1 MKGVFKLLFLFILIT
16 GASLMSLNAQT
27 LAGAGGVTKYSLSN
41 GMTVLLERNDSSPV
55 VAVNVWVKTGSA
67 CEVEGEYGL
76 AHVHEHMLFKG
87 TERRQVGEIAGMVE
101 AGGGDINAFTSF
113 DETVYYI
120 VSARRF
126 LPMALDLLS
135 DVMENSA
142 FDPAELE
149 KELEVV
155 QEEIR
160 RGEDSPSRVLS
171 QKLFSTA
178 YSTHPYG
185 RPIIGTKQ
193 SVDSFTRDG
202 ILDFYRKWYSPDNMI
217 LVVVGD
223 FDPGQIKG
231 EVERTFGKIKKRK
244 TPECELPPEPEQKRT
259 RTFVVGRDINTG
271 YFGFAFHTPSASHP
285 DTPILD
291 VISGILGTGESSRL
305 YRKLK
310 EQNATVNDI
319 YAYAYSIK
327 ENGLFIVGGVL
338 DPDKVERASG
348 EIIAEIELIKNESV
362 SAEELA
368 RAKTNIER
376 DFIRA
381 KETMQGQARKLGYFE
396 LETGDYAY
404 ERFYLERVR
413 GVTPQDIMR
422 VARKY
427 LTEKNLTA
435 GVLLPKDRAAAA
447 KRELE
452 NALVSTAEAGKKAEK
467 KSSAG
472 NTDAGNS
479 EFQAHELSNGIKV
492 LLKRNPAV
500 PLFSVQAAFLGGL
513 RYEDENTNGI
523 SNFMSGMFTRGT
535 SSRSAED
542 IATQIE
548 GLGGTVDGFSGKN
561 SVGVTLSALSEN
573 FEGAMDI
580 FSDVLLNPSFS
591 DEEMERERREV
602 LAALEKQKD
611 NLTGKAVR
619 NFLSTLFLKHPYRFN
634 VLGVEEN
641 VDRFSSADVRRFYK
655 KVIRPENMVI
665 SVAGDIDAEMTLGV
679 LEKLFGGMK
688 KGGFKKTQPPRES
701 ALSAARETVEV
712 ERDKAQTH
720 IITGFHAP
728 GFKSRDRYAFEV
740 LNSVLSGQGGRLF
753 IELRDK
759 KSLAYAV
766 TSFYA
771 PGMEDGYFGV
781 YIGTAP
787 QKEKEALGAIKQQL
801 QLVLEGVGEEELE
814 RAKNYIVGSFEI
826 GLQRNSAQ
834 ASTVGFDE
842 LYGIGTYEYRK
853 FPEKILSVTA
863 DDVAR
868 VARKYINPDAAAVS
882 ILKPEENPS
891 ENGQ

>member
-1 MKGVFKLLFLFILIT
+1 MNWFFKSLFLFILIT
-16 GASLMSLNAQT
+16 GANLMSLNAKP
-27 LAGAGGVTKYSLSN
+27 LAGVGGVTKYSLEN

-87 TERRQVGEIAGMVE
+87 TEKRRVGEIAGMVE

-120 VSARRF
+120 VSAKRF

-160 RGEDSPSRVLS
+160 RGEDSPSRVLG
-171 QKLFSTA
+171 QKLFSTV
-178 YSTHPYG
+178 YSVHAYG

-193 SVDSFTRDG
+193 SVGSFTRDG
-202 ILDFYRKWYSPDNMI
+202 ILDFYKKWYSPDNMI

-223 FDPGQIKG
+223 FDPEEIKDA
-231 EVERTFGKIKKRK
+231 VAATFGKIKKRK
-244 TPECELPPEPEQKRT
+244 TPACELPPEPEQNRT
-259 RTFVVGRDINTG
+259 RTFVLGRDVSTG
-271 YFGFAFHTPSASHP
+271 YFSFAFHTPSASHA
-285 DTPILD
+285 DTPVLD
-291 VISGILGTGESSRL
+291 VISGILGTGDSSRL

-319 YAYAYSIK
+319 YAYAYSLK
-327 ENGLFIVGGVL
+327 ESGLFIVGGVL
-338 DPDKVERASG
+338 DPEKVKKAST
-348 EIIAEIELIKNESV
+348 EIIAEIELIKNEPV
-362 SAEELA
+362 GAEELA

-376 DFIRA
+376 DFIRT

-396 LETGDYAY
+396 LETGDHGY
-404 ERFYLERVR
+404 ERLYLERVR
-413 GVTPQDIMR
+413 GVTPEDIVR

-427 LTEKNLTA
+427 LAGKNLTA
-435 GVLLPKDRAAAA
+435 GVLLPKDKTKAVEQDF
-447 KRELE
+447 KK
-452 NALVSTAEAGKKAEK
+452 ALLFPDGTDKKEKKKVSTAQAEFGKY
-467 KSSAG
+467 
-472 NTDAGNS
+472 
-479 EFQAHELSNGIKV
+479 ELSNGIRV

-500 PLFSVQAAFLGGL
+500 PLFSVHAAFLGGL
-513 RYEDENTNGI
+513 RYEDTGTNGI
-523 SNFMSGMFTRGT
+523 SNFMAEMFTRGT

-542 IATQIE
+542 IAVQIE

-573 FEGAMDI
+573 FEGALDI
-580 FSDVLLNPSFS
+580 FSDVILNPSFS
-591 DEEMERERREV
+591 DEEMERGRREI
-602 LAALEKQKD
+602 LAALEKQQD
-611 NLTGKAVR
+611 NLTGKTVR
-619 NFLSTLFLKHPYRFN
+619 NFLKTLFLKHPYRFN
-634 VLGVEEN
+634 VLGTEEN
-641 VDRFSSADVRRFYK
+641 VSGFTSADILRFYER
-655 KVIRPENMVI
+655 VIRPENMVI
-665 SVAGDIDAEMTLGV
+665 SVAGDIDTEKTLGV
-679 LEKLFGGMK
+679 LEKLFGSMK
-688 KGGFKKTQPPRES
+688 KGGFEKTRPPRES
-701 ALSAARETVEV
+701 ALSAARETVEF
-712 ERDKAQTH
+712 EKEKAQTH
-720 IITGFHAP
+720 IIAGFHAP
-728 GFKSRDRYAFEV
+728 GFKSRDCYAFEV

-766 TSFYA
+766 TSFYV
-771 PGMEDGYFGV
+771 PGMEGGYFGV

-787 QKEKEALGAIKQQL
+787 QKEKEALGAIKEQL
-801 QLVLEGVGEEELE
+801 QLVLKGVGEGELE

-834 ASTVGFDE
+834 ASTVAFDE

-853 FPEKILSVTA
+853 FPEKILAVTA

-868 VARKYINPDAAAVS
+868 VARKYINPEAAAVA
-882 ILKPEENPS
+882 ILKPEESPS
-891 ENGQ
+891 GDKP

>member
-1 MKGVFKLLFLFILIT
+1 MKEAFKLLFLFILIA

-27 LAGAGGVTKYSLSN
+27 FGGVEGVTKYSLSN

-87 TERRQVGEIAGMVE
+87 TQRRQVGEIAGMVE

-126 LPMALDLLS
+126 LPMALDVLS
-135 DVMENSA
+135 DVMENST

-178 YSTHPYG
+178 YSVHPYG

-193 SVDSFTRDG
+193 SVGAFTRDG

-223 FDPGQIKG
+223 FDPEGIKDA
-231 EVERTFGKIKKRK
+231 VDRTFGKIKKRK
-244 TPECELPPEPEQKRT
+244 TPECELSPEPEQKRT
-259 RTFVVGRDINTG
+259 RTFVIGRDVNTG
-271 YFGFAFHTPSASHP
+271 YFSFAFHTPSASHA
-285 DTPILD
+285 DTPVLD

-319 YAYAYSIK
+319 YAYAYSLK
-327 ENGLFIVGGVL
+327 ESGLFIVGGVL
-338 DPDKVERASG
+338 DPGKVEKASK
-348 EIIAEIELIKNESV
+348 EIVAEVELIKNEPV
-362 SAEELA
+362 GAEELA

-396 LETGDYAY
+396 LETGDHGY
-404 ERFYLERVR
+404 ERFYLERMR
-413 GVTPQDIMR
+413 NVTPEDILR

-427 LTEKNLTA
+427 LAQRNLTA
-435 GVLLPKDRAAAA
+435 GVLLPKDKTEGIEQDFR
-447 KRELE
+447 K
-452 NALVSTAEAGKKAEK
+452 ALVFPGGVQKKEKKKASSTQAEFK
-467 KSSAG
+467 KY
-472 NTDAGNS
+472 
-479 EFQAHELSNGIKV
+479 ELSNGIRV

-500 PLFSVQAAFLGGL
+500 PLFSVHAAFLGGL

-561 SVGVTLSALSEN
+561 SVGVTLSALSED

-580 FSDVLLNPSFS
+580 FSDVILNPFFS
-591 DEEMERERREV
+591 DEEMERERREI

-611 NLTGKAVR
+611 NLTGKTVK
-619 NFLSTLFLKHPYRFN
+619 NFLKTLFRKHPYRFN
-634 VLGVEEN
+634 VLGTEEN
-641 VDRFSSADVRRFYK
+641 VDRFTSTDVRRFYR

-665 SVAGDIDAEMTLGV
+665 SVAGDIDTEKTLGV

-688 KGGFKKTQPPRES
+688 RGGFEKTRPPRES
-701 ALSAARETVEV
+701 VLSAARENVEF

-720 IITGFHAP
+720 IIAGFHAP
-728 GFKSRDRYAFEV
+728 SFKSRDRYAFEV

-766 TSFYA
+766 TSFYV
-771 PGMEDGYFGV
+771 PGMEGGYFGV

-787 QKEKEALGAIKQQL
+787 QKEKEALGAIKEQL
-801 QLVLEGVGEEELE
+801 QLVLEGVGEQELE

-834 ASTVGFDE
+834 ASMVGFDE

-868 VARKYINPDAAAVS
+868 VARKYINPHAAAVS
-882 ILKPEENPS
+882 ILKPGENS
-891 ENGQ
+891 AENGQ

>member
-1 MKGVFKLLFLFILIT
+1 MNWFFKSLFLFILIT
-16 GASLMSLNAQT
+16 GANLMSLNAQT
-27 LAGAGGVTKYSLSN
+27 LEGVGGVTKYSLEN

-87 TERRQVGEIAGMVE
+87 TEKRRVGEIAGMVE

-120 VSARRF
+120 VSAKRF

-171 QKLFSTA
+171 QELLSTA
-178 YSTHPYG
+178 YSVHAYG

-193 SVDSFTRDG
+193 SVGSFTRDG
-202 ILDFYRKWYSPDNMI
+202 ILDFYKKWYSPDNMI

-223 FDPGQIKG
+223 FDPEKIKDA
-231 EVERTFGKIKKRK
+231 VAATFGKRKKRK
-244 TPECELPPEPEQKRT
+244 TPACELPSEPEQNRT
-259 RTFVVGRDINTG
+259 RTFVLGRDVSTG
-271 YFGFAFHTPSASHP
+271 YFSFAFHTPSAGHA
-285 DTPILD
+285 DTPVLD
-291 VISGILGTGESSRL
+291 VISGILGTGDSSRL

-319 YAYAYSIK
+319 YAYAYSLK
-327 ENGLFIVGGVL
+327 ENGLFIVGGVF
-338 DPDKVERASG
+338 DPEKVKKAST
-348 EIIAEIELIKNESV
+348 EIIAEIELIKNEPV
-362 SAEELA
+362 GAEELA

-376 DFIRA
+376 DFIRT

-396 LETGDYAY
+396 LETGDHGY
-404 ERFYLERVR
+404 ERLYLERVR
-413 GVTPQDIMR
+413 GVTPEDIVR

-427 LTEKNLTA
+427 LAGENLTA
-435 GVLLPKDRAAAA
+435 GVLLPKDKTKAVEQDF
-447 KRELE
+447 KK
-452 NALVSTAEAGKKAEK
+452 ALLFPDGTDKKEKKKVSTAQAEFGKY
-467 KSSAG
+467 
-472 NTDAGNS
+472 
-479 EFQAHELSNGIKV
+479 ELSNGIRV

-500 PLFSVQAAFLGGL
+500 PLFSIHAAFLGGL
-513 RYEDENTNGI
+513 RYEDTGTNGT
-523 SNFMSGMFTRGT
+523 SNFMAEMFTRGT
-535 SSRSAED
+535 SNRSAED
-542 IATQIE
+542 IAVQIE

-561 SVGVTLSALSEN
+561 SVGVTLSSLSEN
-573 FEGAMDI
+573 FEGALDI
-580 FSDVLLNPSFS
+580 FSDVILNPSFS
-591 DEEMERERREV
+591 DEEMERGRREI
-602 LAALEKQKD
+602 LAALEKQQD
-611 NLTGKAVR
+611 NLTGKTVR
-619 NFLSTLFLKHPYRFN
+619 NFLKTLFLKHPYRFN
-634 VLGVEEN
+634 VLGTEEN
-641 VDRFSSADVRRFYK
+641 VSGFNSADILGFYER
-655 KVIRPENMVI
+655 VIRPENMVI
-665 SVAGDIDAEMTLGV
+665 SVAGDIDMEKTLGV
-679 LEKLFGGMK
+679 LEKLFGSMK
-688 KGGFKKTQPPRES
+688 KGGFEKTRPPRES
-701 ALSAARETVEV
+701 ALLAARETVEF
-712 ERDKAQTH
+712 EKDKAQTH
-720 IITGFHAP
+720 IIAGFHAP

-766 TSFYA
+766 TSFYV
-771 PGMEDGYFGV
+771 PGMDGGYFGV

-787 QKEKEALGAIKQQL
+787 QKEKEALGAIKEQL
-801 QLVLEGVGEEELE
+801 QLVLKGVGEQELE

-834 ASTVGFDE
+834 ASTVAFDE

-853 FPEKILSVTA
+853 FPEKILAVTA

-868 VARKYINPDAAAVS
+868 VARKYINPEAAAVA
-882 ILKPEENPS
+882 IVKPEESPS
-891 ENGQ
+891 GDKP

>member
-27 LAGAGGVTKYSLSN
+27 LAGVGGVTKYSLSN

-135 DVMENSA
+135 DVMENST

-149 KELEVV
+149 RELEVV

-178 YSTHPYG
+178 YSVHPYG

-193 SVDSFTRDG
+193 SVESFTRDG

-223 FDPGQIKG
+223 FDPEGIKDA
-231 EVERTFGKIKKRK
+231 VARTFGKIKKRK
-244 TPECELPPEPEQKRT
+244 TPECELPPEPEQKHT
-259 RTFVVGRDINTG
+259 RTFVVGRDVNTG
-271 YFGFAFHTPSASHP
+271 YFSFAFHTPSASHA
-285 DTPILD
+285 DTPVLD
-291 VISGILGTGESSRL
+291 VVSGILGSGESSRF

-310 EQNATVNDI
+310 ERNATVNDI
-319 YAYAYSIK
+319 YSYAYSLK
-327 ENGLFIVGGVL
+327 ESGLFLVGGVL
-338 DPDKVERASG
+338 DPGKVQKASK
-348 EIIAEIELIKNESV
+348 EIVAEIELIKNELV
-362 SAEELA
+362 GVEELA

-376 DFIRA
+376 DFIRT

-396 LETGDYAY
+396 LETGDYGY

-413 GVTPQDIMR
+413 NVTPEDISR

-427 LTEKNLTA
+427 LTDKNLTA
-435 GVLLPKDRAAAA
+435 GVLLPKDRIGE
-447 KRELE
+447 KVERGFEK
-452 NALVSTAEAGKKAEK
+452 ALVFPGETQKKERKKASPTQAEFK
-467 KSSAG
+467 KY
-472 NTDAGNS
+472 
-479 EFQAHELSNGIKV
+479 ELSNGIRV

-500 PLFSVQAAFLGGL
+500 PLFSVHAAFLGGL
-513 RYEDENTNGI
+513 RYEDENTNGV

-535 SSRSAED
+535 SSRSSED

-591 DEEMERERREV
+591 DEEMERERREI

-611 NLTGKAVR
+611 NLTGKTVR
-619 NFLSTLFLKHPYRFN
+619 NFLSTLFLKHPYRFD
-634 VLGVEEN
+634 VLGTEEN
-641 VDRFSSADVRRFYK
+641 VRRFTPADVRGFYE

-665 SVAGDIDAEMTLGV
+665 SAAGDIDTEKALGV
-679 LEKLFGGMK
+679 FEELFGGIK
-688 KGGFKKTQPPRES
+688 KGGFEKITPPRES
-701 ALSAARETVEV
+701 AFSAARETVES
-712 ERDKAQTH
+712 EKDKAQTH
-720 IITGFHAP
+720 IIAGFHAP
-728 GFKSRDRYAFEV
+728 DFKSRDRYAFEV
-740 LNSVLSGQGGRLF
+740 LNTVLSGQGGRLF

-766 TSFYA
+766 TSFYV
-771 PGMEDGYFGV
+771 PGMEGGYFGV

-787 QKEKEALGAIKQQL
+787 QKEKEALSAIRQQL
-801 QLVLEGVGEEELE
+801 ALALGGVSEEELE

-834 ASTVGFDE
+834 ASMVGFDE
-842 LYGIGTYEYRK
+842 LYGIGADEYRK

-863 DDVAR
+863 DDVVR

-882 ILKPEENPS
+882 IVRPEEDLPD
-891 ENGQ
+891 GM

>member
-1 MKGVFKLLFLFILIT
+1 MNGVFKLLFLFILIT
-16 GASLMSLNAQT
+16 GASLMNLNAQT
-27 LAGAGGVTKYSLSN
+27 LPGVGGATKYSLDN

-67 CEVEGEYGL
+67 CEEEGEYGL

-87 TERRQVGEIAGMVE
+87 TGKRRVGEIAGMVE

-126 LPMALDLLS
+126 LPLALDVLS
-135 DVMENSA
+135 DVMENST
-142 FDPAELE
+142 FDPNELE

-160 RGEDSPSRVLS
+160 RGEDSPSRVIS

-178 YSTHPYG
+178 YSVHPYG

-193 SVDSFTRDG
+193 SVGSFTRDG

-223 FDPGQIKG
+223 FDPGGIKDA
-231 EVERTFGKIKKRK
+231 VAKTFGKIKKRK
-244 TPECELPPEPEQKRT
+244 TPACELPPEPEQKRT
-259 RTFVVGRDINTG
+259 RTFAIGRDVSTG
-271 YFGFAFHTPSASHP
+271 YFSFAFHTPPASHA

-310 EQNATVNDI
+310 EQNGTVNDI
-319 YAYAYSIK
+319 YAYAYSLK
-327 ENGLFIVGGVL
+327 ESGLFIVGGVF
-338 DPDKVERASG
+338 DPGKVKKASK
-348 EIIAEIELIKNESV
+348 EIIAEIELIKNEPAG
-362 SAEELA
+362 AEELA

-396 LETGDYAY
+396 IETGDYSY
-404 ERFYLERVR
+404 ERLYLERVSSATSED
-413 GVTPQDIMR
+413 VMR

-427 LTEKNLTA
+427 LMGKNLTA
-435 GVLLPKDRAAAA
+435 GVLLPKDRT
-447 KRELE
+447 KGVERDLKK
-452 NALVSTAEAGKKAEK
+452 ALVFPGTISKKEK
-467 KSSAG
+467 KKGPAPQAEFKKYKLSSG
-472 NTDAGNS
+472 VR
-479 EFQAHELSNGIKV
+479 V

-500 PLFSVQAAFLGGL
+500 PLFSVHAAFLGGL
-513 RYEDENTNGI
+513 RYEDESTNGI
-523 SNFMSGMFTRGT
+523 SNFMAEMFTRGT

-580 FSDVLLNPSFS
+580 FSDVILNPSFS
-591 DEEMERERREV
+591 DEEMERGRREI
-602 LAALEKQKD
+602 LAALERQKD
-611 NLTGKAVR
+611 NLTGKTVR

-634 VLGVEEN
+634 VLGTEEN
-641 VDRFSSADVRRFYK
+641 VSGFISADVSRFYE

-665 SVAGDIDAEMTLGV
+665 SVAGDIDTEKTLGV

-688 KGGFKKTQPPRES
+688 KGGFKKIRPPRES
-701 ALSAARETVEV
+701 AFSSARENIEL
-712 ERDKAQTH
+712 EREKAQTH
-720 IITGFHAP
+720 IIAGFHAP
-728 GFKSRDRYAFEV
+728 GFRSRDRYAFEV
-740 LNSVLSGQGGRLF
+740 LNTVLSGQGGRLF

-766 TSFYA
+766 TSFYV
-771 PGMEDGYFGV
+771 PGMEGGYFGV

-787 QKEKEALGAIKQQL
+787 QKEKEALGAIKEQL
-801 QLVLEGVGEEELE
+801 QLVLNGVGEQELE

-853 FPEKILSVTA
+853 FPEKILAVTV
-863 DDVAR
+863 DDVVR
-868 VARKYINPDAAAVS
+868 VARKYINPEAVAVA
-882 ILKPEENPS
+882 ILKPE
-891 ENGQ
+891 

>member
-1 MKGVFKLLFLFILIT
+1 MNRVFKLLFLFILIT
-16 GASLMSLNAQT
+16 GADLMSLNAQT
-27 LAGAGGVTKYSLSN
+27 FAGVEGATKYSLDN

-113 DETVYYI
+113 DQTVYYI

-126 LPMALDLLS
+126 LPMALDVLS
-135 DVMENSA
+135 DVMENST

-160 RGEDSPSRVLS
+160 RGEDSPSRVIS

-178 YSTHPYG
+178 YSVHPYG

-193 SVDSFTRDG
+193 SVGSFTRDG

-223 FDPGQIKG
+223 FDPEGIKDA
-231 EVERTFGKIKKRK
+231 VARTFGKIKKRE

-259 RTFVVGRDINTG
+259 RTFVIGRDVNTG
-271 YFGFAFHTPSASHP
+271 YFSFAFHTPSASHA
-285 DTPILD
+285 DTPVLD
-291 VISGILGTGESSRL
+291 VISGVLGTGESSRL

-319 YAYAYSIK
+319 YAYAYSLK
-327 ENGLFIVGGVL
+327 ENGLFFVGGVL
-338 DPDKVERASG
+338 DPGKVQKASR
-348 EIIAEIELIKNESV
+348 EIVAEIDLIKNEPV
-362 SAEELA
+362 GAEELA

-396 LETGDYAY
+396 LETGDYGY
-404 ERFYLERVR
+404 ERLYLERVR
-413 GVTPQDIMR
+413 NVTPEDILR

-427 LTEKNLTA
+427 LVQKNLTA
-435 GVLLPKDRAAAA
+435 GALLPKDKTKGVEQGFR
-447 KRELE
+447 K
-452 NALVSTAEAGKKAEK
+452 ALVFPGGVQKKGRKKVSSTQAEFKK
-467 KSSAG
+467 
-472 NTDAGNS
+472 
-479 EFQAHELSNGIKV
+479 HELSNGIRV

-500 PLFSVQAAFLGGL
+500 PLFSVHAAFLGGL

-535 SSRSAED
+535 SSRSTED

-580 FSDVLLNPSFS
+580 LSDVILNPSFS
-591 DEEMERERREV
+591 DEEMDRERREI
-602 LAALEKQKD
+602 LAALERQED
-611 NLTGKAVR
+611 NLTGKTVR
-619 NFLSTLFLKHPYRFN
+619 NFLKTLFLKHPYRFN
-634 VLGVEEN
+634 VLGTEEN
-641 VDRFSSADVRRFYK
+641 VDRFVSSDVRKFYK
-655 KVIRPENMVI
+655 K
-665 SVAGDIDAEMTLGV
+665 S
-679 LEKLFGGMK
+679 
-688 KGGFKKTQPPRES
+688 
-701 ALSAARETVEV
+701 
-712 ERDKAQTH
+712 
-720 IITGFHAP
+720 
-728 GFKSRDRYAFEV
+728 
-740 LNSVLSGQGGRLF
+740 
-753 IELRDK
+753 
-759 KSLAYAV
+759 
-766 TSFYA
+766 
-771 PGMEDGYFGV
+771 
-781 YIGTAP
+781 
-787 QKEKEALGAIKQQL
+787 
-801 QLVLEGVGEEELE
+801 
-814 RAKNYIVGSFEI
+814 
-826 GLQRNSAQ
+826 
-834 ASTVGFDE
+834 
-842 LYGIGTYEYRK
+842 
-853 FPEKILSVTA
+853 
-863 DDVAR
+863 
-868 VARKYINPDAAAVS
+868 
-882 ILKPEENPS
+882 
-891 ENGQ
+891 

>member
-1 MKGVFKLLFLFILIT
+1 MNGVSKLLFLFILIT
-16 GASLMSLNAQT
+16 GANLMSSNAQT
-27 LAGAGGVTKYSLSN
+27 LASVGGVMKYSLEN

-87 TERRQVGEIAGMVE
+87 TEKRRVGEIAGMVE

-126 LPMALDLLS
+126 LPMALDVLS
-135 DVMENSA
+135 DVMENSI

-178 YSTHPYG
+178 YRVHPYG
-185 RPIIGTKQ
+185 RPIIGTKK
-193 SVDSFTRDG
+193 SVASFNRSG

-223 FDPGQIKG
+223 FDPDSIKDA
-231 EVERTFGKIKKRK
+231 VASTFGKIKRRK
-244 TPECELPPEPEQKRT
+244 TPACELSPEPEQKRA
-259 RTFVVGRDINTG
+259 RTFVLGRDVSTG
-271 YFGFAFHTPSASHP
+271 YFSFAFHAPSASHA
-285 DTPILD
+285 DTPVLD
-291 VISGILGTGESSRL
+291 VISGILGTGDSSRL

-310 EQNATVNDI
+310 ERNATVNDI
-319 YAYAYSIK
+319 YAYAYSLK
-327 ENGLFIVGGVL
+327 ESGLFIVGGVL
-338 DPDKVERASG
+338 DPGKVEKASG
-348 EIIAEIELIKNESV
+348 EIIAEIELIKSEPV
-362 SAEELA
+362 GAEELA

-376 DFIRA
+376 DFIRSE
-381 KETMQGQARKLGYFE
+381 ETMQGQARKLGYFE
-396 LETGDYAY
+396 IETGDYGY
-404 ERFYLERVR
+404 ERLYLERVR
-413 GVTPQDIMR
+413 GITPEDILR

-427 LTEKNLTA
+427 LVEKNLTA
-435 GVLLPKDRAAAA
+435 GVLLPRDK
-447 KRELE
+447 
-452 NALVSTAEAGKKAEK
+452 TEAVERDFKKALAFPGGTEK
-467 KSSAG
+467 KEKKKGSSAQ
-472 NTDAGNS
+472 A
-479 EFQAHELSNGIKV
+479 EFKKYELSNGIRV

-500 PLFSVQAAFLGGL
+500 SLFSAQAAFLGGL
-513 RYEDENTNGI
+513 RYEDAGTNGI
-523 SNFMSGMFTRGT
+523 SNFMAEMFTRGT

-542 IATQIE
+542 IAVQIE
-548 GLGGTVDGFSGKN
+548 GLGGVVDGFSGKN
-561 SVGVTLSALSEN
+561 SVGVTLSALSGN

-580 FSDVLLNPSFS
+580 FSDVILAPSFS
-591 DEEMERERREV
+591 DEEMERGRREI
-602 LAALEKQKD
+602 LADLKRQKD
-611 NLTGKAVR
+611 SLTGKTVR
-619 NFLSTLFLKHPYRFN
+619 NFLGTLFLRHPYRFD
-634 VLGVEEN
+634 VLGTEEN
-641 VDRFSSADVRRFYK
+641 VSGFTSAGVRKFYE

-665 SVAGDIDAEMTLGV
+665 SVAGDIDTEKTLDV

-688 KGGFKKTQPPRES
+688 KGGFRKIRLPRES
-701 ALSAARETVEV
+701 ALSV
-712 ERDKAQTH
+712 ERESVEFEKEKAQTH
-720 IITGFHAP
+720 IVAGFHAP

-740 LNSVLSGQGGRLF
+740 LNTVLSGQGGRLF

-759 KSLAYAV
+759 KSLAYAI
-766 TSFYA
+766 TSFYV
-771 PGMEDGYFGV
+771 PGMESGYFGI

-787 QKEKEALGAIKQQL
+787 QKEKEALEAIKEQL
-801 QLVLEGVGEEELE
+801 QLVLKGVGERELE

-853 FPEKILSVTA
+853 FPEKILAVTA

-868 VARKYINPDAAAVS
+868 VARKYINPDAAAVA
-882 ILKPEENPS
+882 ILKPEESPS
-891 ENGQ
+891 GDKPR

>member
-1 MKGVFKLLFLFILIT
+1 MKGAFKLLFLFILIA

-27 LAGAGGVTKYSLSN
+27 FGGVEGVTKYSLSN

-87 TERRQVGEIAGMVE
+87 TQRRQVGEIAGMVE

-126 LPMALDLLS
+126 LPMALDVLS
-135 DVMENSA
+135 DVMENST

-178 YSTHPYG
+178 YSVHPYG

-193 SVDSFTRDG
+193 SVGSFTRDG

-223 FDPGQIKG
+223 FDPEGIKDA
-231 EVERTFGKIKKRK
+231 VARTFGKIKKRK
-244 TPECELPPEPEQKRT
+244 TPECELSPEPEQKRT
-259 RTFVVGRDINTG
+259 RSFVIGRDVNTS
-271 YFGFAFHTPSASHP
+271 YFSFAFHTPSASHA
-285 DTPILD
+285 DTPVLD

-319 YAYAYSIK
+319 YAYAYSLK
-327 ENGLFIVGGVL
+327 ESGLFLVGGVL
-338 DPDKVERASG
+338 DPGKVRKASK
-348 EIIAEIELIKNESV
+348 EIVAEIELIKNEPV
-362 SAEELA
+362 GAEELA

-396 LETGDYAY
+396 IETGDHGY
-404 ERFYLERVR
+404 ERLYLERMR
-413 GVTPQDIMR
+413 NVTPEDILR

-427 LTEKNLTA
+427 LTQRNLTA
-435 GVLLPKDRAAAA
+435 GVLLPKDETDGVEQGFR
-447 KRELE
+447 K
-452 NALVSTAEAGKKAEK
+452 ALVFPGGTQKKEKKKASPTQAEFK
-467 KSSAG
+467 KY
-472 NTDAGNS
+472 
-479 EFQAHELSNGIKV
+479 ELSNGIRV

-500 PLFSVQAAFLGGL
+500 PLFSVHAAFLGGL
-513 RYEDENTNGI
+513 RHEDETTNGI

-580 FSDVLLNPSFS
+580 FSDVILNPSFS
-591 DEEMERERREV
+591 DEEMERERREI

-611 NLTGKAVR
+611 NLTGETVR
-619 NFLSTLFLKHPYRFN
+619 NFLETLFLKHPYRFN
-634 VLGVEEN
+634 VLGTEETVN
-641 VDRFSSADVRRFYK
+641 GFASADVRKFYK

-665 SVAGDIDAEMTLGV
+665 SVAGDIDAEKTLGV

-688 KGGFKKTQPPRES
+688 KSGFENVRLPRES
-701 ALSAARETVEV
+701 VLSAARENIEF
-712 ERDKAQTH
+712 EKEKAQTH
-720 IITGFHAP
+720 IIAGYHAP

-740 LNSVLSGQGGRLF
+740 LNTVLSGQGGRLF

-766 TSFYA
+766 TSFYI
-771 PGMEDGYFGV
+771 PGMEGGYFGV

-787 QKEKEALGAIKQQL
+787 QKEKEALEAIREQL
-801 QLVLEGVGEEELE
+801 RLVLKGVEEQELE

-834 ASTVGFDE
+834 AATVGFDE
-842 LYGIGTYEYRK
+842 LYGIGAYEYRK
-853 FPEKILSVTA
+853 FPEKILAVTA

-868 VARKYINPDAAAVS
+868 VAGKYINPEAAAVA
-882 ILKPEENPS
+882 ILKPEESFSADKVP
-891 ENGQ
+891 

>member
-1 MKGVFKLLFLFILIT
+1 MNGVFKLLFLFILIT
-16 GASLMSLNAQT
+16 GVNFMSLNAKP
-27 LAGAGGVTKYSLSN
+27 LSGVDGVTKYSLEN

-87 TERRQVGEIAGMVE
+87 TGKRQVGEIARMVE

-120 VSARRF
+120 VSAKRF

-135 DVMENSA
+135 DVMENST

-178 YSTHPYG
+178 YSVHPYG

-193 SVDSFTRDG
+193 SVGSFTRDG

-223 FDPGQIKG
+223 FDPEGIKDAVAG
-231 EVERTFGKIKKRK
+231 TFGKIKKRK
-244 TPECELPPEPEQKRT
+244 TPTCEFLPEPEQKSA
-259 RTFVVGRDINTG
+259 RTFVLGRDVSTG
-271 YFGFAFHTPSASHP
+271 YFSFAFHTPSASHA
-285 DTPILD
+285 DTPVLD
-291 VISGILGTGESSRL
+291 VISGILGTGDSSRL

-310 EQNATVNDI
+310 ERNATVNDI
-319 YAYAYSIK
+319 YAYAYSLK
-327 ENGLFIVGGVL
+327 ESGLFIVGGVL
-338 DPDKVERASG
+338 DPGKVEKASG
-348 EIIAEIELIKNESV
+348 EIIAEIELIKTEPIE
-362 SAEELA
+362 AEELA

-396 LETGDYAY
+396 IETGDHGY
-404 ERFYLERVR
+404 ERLYLERVR
-413 GVTPQDIMR
+413 GVTPEDVLR

-427 LTEKNLTA
+427 LVEKNLTA
-435 GVLLPKDRAAAA
+435 GALLPKDKTSGVERDL
-447 KRELE
+447 KK
-452 NALVSTAEAGKKAEK
+452 ALVFPKVTSKKEK
-467 KSSAG
+467 KKVSQAQ
-472 NTDAGNS
+472 A
-479 EFQAHELSNGIKV
+479 EFKKYELSNGIRV
-492 LLKRNPAV
+492 LLKHNPAV
-500 PLFSVQAAFLGGL
+500 PLFSIHAVFLGGL
-513 RYEDENTNGI
+513 RYEDEGTNGI
-523 SNFMSGMFTRGT
+523 SNFTAEMFTRGT
-535 SSRSAED
+535 LSRSAED
-542 IATQIE
+542 IAVQIE

-561 SVGVTLSALSEN
+561 SIGVTLSALSEN

-580 FSDVLLNPSFS
+580 FSDVILNPSFS
-591 DEEMERERREV
+591 NEEMERGRREI

-611 NLTGKAVR
+611 SLTGKTVR
-619 NFLSTLFLKHPYRFN
+619 NFLGTLFLKHPYRFN
-634 VLGVEEN
+634 VLGTEEN
-641 VDRFSSADVRRFYK
+641 VNGFTSADVRKFYR

-665 SVAGDIDAEMTLGV
+665 SVAGDVDAERTLGT

-688 KGGFKKTQPPRES
+688 KDGFKKIRPPRES
-701 ALSAARETVEV
+701 ALSAARENVEF
-712 ERDKAQTH
+712 EKEKAQTH
-720 IITGFHAP
+720 IIVGYHAP

-740 LNSVLSGQGGRLF
+740 LNTVLSGQGGRLF

-766 TSFYA
+766 TSFYI
-771 PGMEDGYFGV
+771 PGMEGGYFGV

-787 QKEKEALGAIKQQL
+787 QKEKEALGAIKEQL
-801 QLVLEGVGEEELE
+801 QLVLNGVGEQELE

-853 FPEKILSVTA
+853 FPEKILAVTA
-863 DDVAR
+863 DDVVR
-868 VARKYINPDAAAVS
+868 VARKYINPEAAAVAV
-882 ILKPEENPS
+882 LKPEES
-891 ENGQ
+891 SSGDKQ

>member
-1 MKGVFKLLFLFILIT
+1 MRGVFKLFFLFILIT
-16 GASLMSLNAQT
+16 GASLMSLNAQ
-27 LAGAGGVTKYSLSN
+27 APAVAGGVTKYSLSN
-41 GMTVLLERNDSSPV
+41 GMTVILERNDSSPV

-67 CEVEGEYGL
+67 CEVEGEFGL

-126 LPMALDLLS
+126 LPMALDVLS

-171 QKLFSTA
+171 QNLFSAA
-178 YSTHPYG
+178 YSVHPYG

-193 SVDSFTRDG
+193 SVGSFTRDG
-202 ILDFYRKWYSPDNMI
+202 ILEFYRKWYSPDNMI

-223 FDPGQIKG
+223 FDPEGIKDA
-231 EVERTFGKIKKRK
+231 VARTFGKIKKRK
-244 TPECELPPEPEQKRT
+244 TPECELPAEPEQKRT
-259 RTFVVGRDINTG
+259 RTFVIGRDVNTG
-271 YFGFAFHTPSASHP
+271 YFSFAFHTPSASHA
-285 DTPILD
+285 DTPVLD
-291 VISGILGTGESSRL
+291 VISGILGTGDSSRL

-310 EQNATVNDI
+310 ERNATVNDI
-319 YAYAYSIK
+319 YAYAYSLK
-327 ENGLFIVGGVL
+327 ESGLFFVGGVL
-338 DPDKVERASG
+338 DPGKVEKASK
-348 EIIAEIELIKNESV
+348 EIMAEIELVRNEPV
-362 SAEELA
+362 GAEELA

-396 LETGDYAY
+396 IETGDYAY
-404 ERFYLERVR
+404 ERLYLERVR
-413 GVTPQDIMR
+413 NVTPEDILR
-422 VARKY
+422 VAGKY
-427 LTEKNLTA
+427 LVRRNLTA
-435 GVLLPKDRAAAA
+435 GVLLPEDETEGVEQGFRK
-447 KRELE
+447 
-452 NALVSTAEAGKKAEK
+452 ALASPAGTRKKEK
-467 KSSAG
+467 KEAPP
-472 NTDAGNS
+472 AQA
-479 EFQAHELSNGIKV
+479 EFRKYELSNGIRV
-492 LLKRNPAV
+492 LMKRNPAV
-500 PLFSVQAAFLGGL
+500 PLFSVHAAFLGGL
-513 RYEDENTNGI
+513 RYEDESTNGI
-523 SNFMSGMFTRGT
+523 SNFMSGMFIRGT

-542 IATQIE
+542 IAAQIE
-548 GLGGTVDGFSGKN
+548 GLGGAVDGFSGKN

-591 DEEMERERREV
+591 DEEMERERREI
-602 LAALEKQKD
+602 LAALERQED
-611 NLTGKAVR
+611 NLTGKTVR
-619 NFLSTLFLKHPYRFN
+619 NFLKTLFLKHPYRFN
-634 VLGVEEN
+634 VLGTEEN
-641 VDRFSSADVRRFYK
+641 IDGFTSADIRRFYG

-665 SVAGDIDAEMTLGV
+665 SVAGDIDAEKTLGV

-688 KGGFKKTQPPRES
+688 KGGFEKIRPPSES
-701 ALSAARETVEV
+701 ALSGARETVEL

-720 IITGFHAP
+720 IIAGFHAP
-728 GFKSRDRYAFEV
+728 GFKSGDRYAFEV

-766 TSFYA
+766 TSFYV
-771 PGMEDGYFGV
+771 PGMEGGYFGV

-787 QKEKEALGAIKQQL
+787 QKEKEALGAIRQQL
-801 QLVLEGVGEEELE
+801 ELVLEGVEEQELE

-834 ASTVGFDE
+834 ATTVGFDE
-842 LYGIGTYEYRK
+842 LYGIGAYEYRK
-853 FPEKILSVTA
+853 YPEKILAVTA
-863 DDVAR
+863 ADVAR
-868 VARKYINPDAAAVS
+868 VARKYINPEAAAVA
-882 ILKPEENPS
+882 ILKPQQTSP
-891 ENGQ
+891 GDKP

>member
-1 MKGVFKLLFLFILIT
+1 MNGVFKLLSLFVLIT
-16 GASLMSLNAQT
+16 GVNLMSVNAQT
-27 LAGAGGVTKYSLSN
+27 LAGVDGVTKYTLEN

-67 CEVEGEYGL
+67 CEEEGEYGL

-87 TERRQVGEIAGMVE
+87 TEKRRVGEIAGMVE

-120 VSARRF
+120 VSAKRF

-178 YSTHPYG
+178 YRVHSYG

-193 SVDSFTRDG
+193 SVGSFTRDG

-223 FDPGQIKG
+223 FDPEGIKDS
-231 EVERTFGKIKKRK
+231 VAATFGEIKKRK
-244 TPECELPPEPEQKRT
+244 TPACELPREPQQKRT
-259 RTFVVGRDINTG
+259 RTFVLGRDVNTS
-271 YFGFAFHTPSASHP
+271 YFSFAFHTPSASHE
-285 DTPILD
+285 DTPVLD
-291 VISGILGTGESSRL
+291 VISGILGAGDSSRL

-319 YAYAYSIK
+319 YAYAYSLK
-327 ENGLFIVGGVL
+327 ENGLFLVGGVF
-338 DPDKVERASG
+338 DPSKVEKASR
-348 EIIAEIELIKNESV
+348 EIIAEVELIKNEPV
-362 SAEELA
+362 GTEELA
-368 RAKTNIER
+368 RAITNIER
-376 DFIRA
+376 DFIHA

-396 LETGDYAY
+396 LETGDYGY
-404 ERFYLERVR
+404 ERLYLERVR
-413 GVTPQDIMR
+413 DVTPEDIVR

-427 LTEKNLTA
+427 LTGKNLTA
-435 GVLLPKDRAAAA
+435 GVLLPKD
-447 KRELE
+447 KTKGVEQDFKK
-452 NALVSTAEAGKKAEK
+452 ALVFPGKADKKEK
-467 KSSAG
+467 KKVSLPQA
-472 NTDAGNS
+472 
-479 EFQAHELSNGIKV
+479 EFKKYKLSNGIRV

-500 PLFSVQAAFLGGL
+500 PLFSVHAAFLGGL
-513 RYEDENTNGI
+513 RYEDESTNGI
-523 SNFMSGMFTRGT
+523 SNFMAEMFTRGT

-542 IATQIE
+542 IAMQIE
-548 GLGGTVDGFSGKN
+548 GLGGSVDGFSGKN

-573 FEGAMDI
+573 FEGAMNI
-580 FSDVLLNPSFS
+580 FSDVILNPSFS
-591 DEEMERERREV
+591 DEEMERGRRDI
-602 LAALEKQKD
+602 LAALEKQQD

-619 NFLSTLFLKHPYRFN
+619 NFLKTLFLKHPYRFN
-634 VLGVEEN
+634 VLGIEEN
-641 VDRFSSADVRRFYK
+641 VSGFTSVDVSRFYG

-665 SVAGDIDAEMTLGV
+665 SAAGDVSTEKTLEV

-688 KGGFKKTQPPRES
+688 KGGFKKTRPPRES
-701 ALSAARETVEV
+701 ALSAARETVES
-712 ERDKAQTH
+712 EKEKAQTH
-720 IITGFHAP
+720 IIAGFHAP
-728 GFKSRDRYAFEV
+728 GFKSKDRYAFEV

-766 TSFYA
+766 TSFYV

-787 QKEKEALGAIKQQL
+787 QKEKEALEAIKDQL
-801 QLVLEGVGEEELE
+801 QLVLKGVGKQELE

-834 ASTVGFDE
+834 ASTVAFDE

-853 FPEKILSVTA
+853 FPGKILAVTA
-863 DDVAR
+863 DDVAK
-868 VARKYINPDAAAVS
+868 VARKYINPEAAAVA
-882 ILKPEENPS
+882 ILKPEEGSSADKP
-891 ENGQ
+891 

>member
-1 MKGVFKLLFLFILIT
+1 MKGAFKLFFLFILIT
-16 GASLMSLNAQT
+16 GASFMSLNAQT
-27 LAGAGGVTKYSLSN
+27 FAGVGGVTKYSLSN

-87 TERRQVGEIAGMVE
+87 TERRRVGEIAGMVE

-126 LPMALDLLS
+126 LPMALDVLS
-135 DVMENSA
+135 DVMENST

-178 YSTHPYG
+178 YSVHPYG

-193 SVDSFTRDG
+193 SVGSFARDG
-202 ILDFYRKWYSPDNMI
+202 ILEFYRKWYSPDNMI

-223 FDPGQIKG
+223 FDPEGIKDA
-231 EVERTFGKIKKRK
+231 VARTFGEIKKRK

-259 RTFVVGRDINTG
+259 RTFVIGRDVSTG
-271 YFGFAFHTPSASHP
+271 YFSFAFHTPSASHA
-285 DTPILD
+285 DTPVLD

-319 YAYAYSIK
+319 YAYAYSLK
-327 ENGLFIVGGVL
+327 ENGLFIVGGVF
-338 DPDKVERASG
+338 DPAKVQKASK
-348 EIIAEIELIKNESV
+348 EIVAEIELIKNELV
-362 SAEELA
+362 GAEELA

-396 LETGDYAY
+396 LETGDHGY
-404 ERFYLERVR
+404 ERLYLERMR
-413 GVTPQDIMR
+413 NVTPEDILR

-427 LTEKNLTA
+427 LTQKNLTA
-435 GVLLPKDRAAAA
+435 GVLLPKNRT
-447 KRELE
+447 KGVEQGLKK
-452 NALVSTAEAGKKAEK
+452 ALVFPGATQKKERKKASRAQAEFK
-467 KSSAG
+467 KY
-472 NTDAGNS
+472 
-479 EFQAHELSNGIKV
+479 ELSNGIRV

-500 PLFSVQAAFLGGL
+500 PLFSVHAAFLGGL

-580 FSDVLLNPSFS
+580 FSDVMLNPSFS
-591 DEEMERERREV
+591 DEEMERERREI

-611 NLTGKAVR
+611 NLTGKTVR
-619 NFLSTLFLKHPYRFN
+619 NFLGTLFLEHPYRFN
-634 VLGVEEN
+634 VLGTEETVN
-641 VDRFSSADVRRFYK
+641 GFASADVRKFYK
-655 KVIRPENMVI
+655 KVIKPENMVI
-665 SVAGDIDAEMTLGV
+665 SVAGDIDAEKTLGI

-688 KGGFKKTQPPRES
+688 RSGFENIRPPRES
-701 ALSAARETVEV
+701 VLSAARENVEF
-712 ERDKAQTH
+712 EKEKAQTH
-720 IITGFHAP
+720 IIAGYHAP

-740 LNSVLSGQGGRLF
+740 LNTVLSGQGGRLF

-766 TSFYA
+766 TSFYV
-771 PGMEDGYFGV
+771 PGMEGGYFGV

-787 QKEKEALGAIKQQL
+787 QKEKEALEAIREQL
-801 QLVLEGVGEEELE
+801 RLILKGVEEQELE

-834 ASTVGFDE
+834 AATVGFDE
-842 LYGIGTYEYRK
+842 LYGIGAYEYRK
-853 FPEKILSVTA
+853 FPEKILAVTA

-868 VARKYINPDAAAVS
+868 VAGKYINPEAAAVA
-882 ILKPEENPS
+882 ILKPEEGFSADKLP
-891 ENGQ
+891 

>member
-1 MKGVFKLLFLFILIT
+1 
-16 GASLMSLNAQT
+16 MSLNAQT
-27 LAGAGGVTKYSLSN
+27 FAGVEGATKYSLSN

-113 DETVYYI
+113 DQTVYYI

-126 LPMALDLLS
+126 LPMALDVLS
-135 DVMENSA
+135 DVMENST

-178 YSTHPYG
+178 YSVHPYG

-193 SVDSFTRDG
+193 SVGSFTRDG
-202 ILDFYRKWYSPDNMI
+202 ILNFYRKWYSPDNMI

-223 FDPGQIKG
+223 FDPEGIKDA
-231 EVERTFGKIKKRK
+231 VAQTFGKIKKRE
-244 TPECELPPEPEQKRT
+244 TPECGLPPEPEQKRT
-259 RTFVVGRDINTG
+259 RTFVIGRDVNTG
-271 YFGFAFHTPSASHP
+271 YFSFAFHTPSASHA
-285 DTPILD
+285 DTPVLD
-291 VISGILGTGESSRL
+291 VISGVLGTGESSRL

-319 YAYAYSIK
+319 YAYAYSLK
-327 ENGLFIVGGVL
+327 ENGLFFVGGVL
-338 DPDKVERASG
+338 DPGKVEKASQ
-348 EIIAEIELIKNESV
+348 EIVAEIDLIKNEPV
-362 SAEELA
+362 GAEELA

-396 LETGDYAY
+396 LETGDYGY
-404 ERFYLERVR
+404 ERLYLERVR
-413 GVTPQDIMR
+413 NVTPEDILR

-427 LTEKNLTA
+427 LVQRNLTA
-435 GVLLPKDRAAAA
+435 GALLPEDKTKGVEQGFR
-447 KRELE
+447 K
-452 NALVSTAEAGKKAEK
+452 ALVFPGGAKKKERKKVSSTQAEFKK
-467 KSSAG
+467 
-472 NTDAGNS
+472 
-479 EFQAHELSNGIKV
+479 HELSNGIRV

-500 PLFSVQAAFLGGL
+500 PLFSVHAVFLGGL
-513 RYEDENTNGI
+513 RYEDETTNGI

-535 SSRSAED
+535 SSRSTED

-580 FSDVLLNPSFS
+580 LSDVILNPSFS
-591 DEEMERERREV
+591 DEEMARERREI
-602 LAALEKQKD
+602 LAALERQED
-611 NLTGKAVR
+611 NLTGKTVR
-619 NFLSTLFLKHPYRFN
+619 NFLKTLFLKHPYRFN
-634 VLGVEEN
+634 VLGTEEN
-641 VDRFSSADVRRFYK
+641 VDRFVSSDVRKFYK

-665 SVAGDIDAEMTLGV
+665 SVAGDIDAEKTLGT
-679 LEKLFGGMK
+679 LEKLFGSMK
-688 KGGFKKTQPPRES
+688 RGGFEKTRPSREP
-701 ALSAARETVEV
+701 ALSAARETVEF

-720 IITGFHAP
+720 IIAGFHAP

-766 TSFYA
+766 TSFYV
-771 PGMEDGYFGV
+771 PGMEGGYFGV

-787 QKEKEALGAIKQQL
+787 QKEKEALESIKEQL
-801 QLVLEGVGEEELE
+801 QLALDGIGEQELE

-853 FPEKILSVTA
+853 FPEKILAVTA

-868 VARKYINPDAAAVS
+868 VARKYINPEAAAVS
-882 ILKPEENPS
+882 ILKPEEDS
-891 ENGQ
+891 AGNGQ

>member
-1 MKGVFKLLFLFILIT
+1 MKGVFKLFFLFILIT
-16 GASLMSLNAQT
+16 GANLMSLNAQT
-27 LAGAGGVTKYSLSN
+27 PAGVDGVTKYSLSN
-41 GMTVLLERNDSSPV
+41 GMTVILERNDSSPV

-126 LPMALDLLS
+126 LPMALDVLS
-135 DVMENSA
+135 DVMENST

-178 YSTHPYG
+178 YSVHSYG

-193 SVDSFTRDG
+193 SVGSFTRDG

-223 FDPGQIKG
+223 FDPEGIKDA
-231 EVERTFGKIKKRK
+231 VARTFGKIKKRK
-244 TPECELPPEPEQKRT
+244 TPECELPPEPEQKRR
-259 RTFVVGRDINTG
+259 RTFVIGRDVNTG
-271 YFGFAFHTPSASHP
+271 YFSFAFHTPSASHA
-285 DTPILD
+285 DTPVLD
-291 VISGILGTGESSRL
+291 VISGILGTGDSSRL

-319 YAYAYSIK
+319 YAYAYSLK
-327 ENGLFIVGGVL
+327 ESGLFVVGGVL
-338 DPDKVERASG
+338 DPGKVEKASR
-348 EIIAEIELIKNESV
+348 EIVAEIELVKNEPV
-362 SAEELA
+362 GAEELA

-376 DFIRA
+376 DFIRV

-396 LETGDYAY
+396 LETGDHGY
-404 ERFYLERVR
+404 ERLYLERVR
-413 GVTPQDIMR
+413 NVTPEDILR
-422 VARKY
+422 VAGKY
-427 LTEKNLTA
+427 LVQRNLTA
-435 GVLLPKDRAAAA
+435 GVLLPKDETAGVERDFR
-447 KRELE
+447 K
-452 NALVSTAEAGKKAEK
+452 ALAFPGGTRKKEK
-467 KSSAG
+467 K
-472 NTDAGNS
+472 DAPS
-479 EFQAHELSNGIKV
+479 TQAEFRRYELSNGIRV
-492 LLKRNPAV
+492 LMKRNPAV
-500 PLFSVQAAFLGGL
+500 PLFSVHAAFLGGL
-513 RYEDENTNGI
+513 RYEDESTNGI

-591 DEEMERERREV
+591 DEEMERERREI
-602 LAALEKQKD
+602 LAALEKQED
-611 NLTGKAVR
+611 NLTGKTVR
-619 NFLSTLFLKHPYRFN
+619 NFLRTLFLRHPYRFN
-634 VLGVEEN
+634 VLGTEEN
-641 VDRFSSADVRRFYK
+641 VDRFTSSEVRRFYG

-665 SVAGDIDAEMTLGV
+665 SVAGDIDAGRTLGV

-688 KGGFKKTQPPRES
+688 KGGFEKIRPPRES
-701 ALSAARETVEV
+701 ALSAAREIVEF
-712 ERDKAQTH
+712 EKDKAQTH

-728 GFKSRDRYAFEV
+728 GFKSGDRYAFEV

-766 TSFYA
+766 TSFYV

-787 QKEKEALGAIKQQL
+787 QKEEEALGAIREQL
-801 QLVLEGVGEEELE
+801 ELVLKGVDEQELE

-842 LYGIGTYEYRK
+842 LYGIGAYEYRK
-853 FPEKILSVTA
+853 YPEKILAVTA
-863 DDVAR
+863 GDVAR
-868 VARKYINPDAAAVS
+868 VARKYINPGAAAVA
-882 ILKPEENPS
+882 ILKPERNSTGDKP
-891 ENGQ
+891 

>member
-1 MKGVFKLLFLFILIT
+1 MNWVFKSLFLFVLIT
-16 GASLMSLNAQT
+16 GANLMSLNAQT
-27 LAGAGGVTKYSLSN
+27 LEGVSGVTKYSLEN

-87 TERRQVGEIAGMVE
+87 TEKRRVGEIAGMVE

-120 VSARRF
+120 VSAKRF
-126 LPMALDLLS
+126 LPRALDLLS

-171 QKLFSTA
+171 QKLLSTA
-178 YSTHPYG
+178 YSVHAYG

-193 SVDSFTRDG
+193 SVGSFTRDE
-202 ILDFYRKWYSPDNMI
+202 ILDFYKKWYSPDNMI

-223 FDPGQIKG
+223 FDPEEIKDA
-231 EVERTFGKIKKRK
+231 VAATFGKIKKRK
-244 TPECELPPEPEQKRT
+244 TPACELPPEPEQNRT
-259 RTFVVGRDINTG
+259 RTFVLGRDVSTG
-271 YFGFAFHTPSASHP
+271 YFSFAFHTPSTSHA
-285 DTPILD
+285 DTPVLD
-291 VISGILGTGESSRL
+291 VISGILGTGDSSRL

-319 YAYAYSIK
+319 SAYAYSLK
-327 ENGLFIVGGVL
+327 ENGLFIVGGVF
-338 DPDKVERASG
+338 DPEKVKKASR
-348 EIIAEIELIKNESV
+348 EIIAEIELIKNEPV
-362 SAEELA
+362 GAEELA

-376 DFIRA
+376 DFIGT

-396 LETGDYAY
+396 LETGDYGY
-404 ERFYLERVR
+404 ERLYLERVR
-413 GVTPQDIMR
+413 GVTPEDIVR

-427 LTEKNLTA
+427 LAGENLTA
-435 GVLLPKDRAAAA
+435 GVLLPKDKTKAVERDF
-447 KRELE
+447 KK
-452 NALVSTAEAGKKAEK
+452 ALLFPDGTDKKEKKKVSTTQAEFGKY
-467 KSSAG
+467 
-472 NTDAGNS
+472 
-479 EFQAHELSNGIKV
+479 ELSNGIRV

-500 PLFSVQAAFLGGL
+500 PLFSVHAAFLGGL
-513 RYEDENTNGI
+513 RYEDTGTNGI
-523 SNFMSGMFTRGT
+523 SNFMAEMFTRGT

-542 IATQIE
+542 IAVQIE
-548 GLGGTVDGFSGKN
+548 GLGGTVDGVSGKN

-573 FEGAMDI
+573 FEGALDI
-580 FSDVLLNPSFS
+580 FSDVILNPSFS
-591 DEEMERERREV
+591 DEEMERGRREI
-602 LAALEKQKD
+602 LAALEKQQD
-611 NLTGKAVR
+611 NLTGKTVR
-619 NFLSTLFLKHPYRFN
+619 NFLKTLFLKHPYRFN
-634 VLGVEEN
+634 VLGTEEN
-641 VDRFSSADVRRFYK
+641 VSGFASADVRRFYQ

-665 SVAGDIDAEMTLGV
+665 SVAGDIDTEKTLGV
-679 LEKLFGGMK
+679 LEKLFGSMK
-688 KGGFKKTQPPRES
+688 KGGFEKTRPPRES
-701 ALSAARETVEV
+701 ALSAARETVEF
-712 ERDKAQTH
+712 EKDKAQTH
-720 IITGFHAP
+720 IIAGFHAP
-728 GFKSRDRYAFEV
+728 GFKSRDHYAFEV

-766 TSFYA
+766 TSFYV
-771 PGMEDGYFGV
+771 PGMEGGYFGV

-787 QKEKEALGAIKQQL
+787 QKEKEALGAIKEQL
-801 QLVLEGVGEEELE
+801 QLVLKGVGEQELE

-834 ASTVGFDE
+834 ASTVAFDE

-853 FPEKILSVTA
+853 FPEKILAVTA

-868 VARKYINPDAAAVS
+868 VARKYINPEAAAVA
-882 ILKPEENPS
+882 IVKPEENPS
-891 ENGQ
+891 GDKP

>member
-1 MKGVFKLLFLFILIT
+1 MNWFFKSLFLFVLIT
-16 GASLMSLNAQT
+16 GVNLMSLNAQT
-27 LAGAGGVTKYSLSN
+27 LAGVGGVTKYSLEN

-87 TERRQVGEIAGMVE
+87 TGKRRVGEIAGIVE

-120 VSARRF
+120 VSAKRF
-126 LPMALDLLS
+126 LPMALDLLA

-178 YSTHPYG
+178 YSVHAYG
-185 RPIIGTKQ
+185 RSIIGTKQ
-193 SVDSFTRDG
+193 SVGSFTRDG
-202 ILDFYRKWYSPDNMI
+202 ILDFYKKWYSPDNMI

-223 FDPGQIKG
+223 FDPKEIKNA
-231 EVERTFGKIKKRK
+231 VAATFGKIKKRK
-244 TPECELPPEPEQKRT
+244 TPACELPPEPEQNRT
-259 RTFVVGRDINTG
+259 RTFVLGRDVSTG
-271 YFGFAFHTPSASHP
+271 YFSFAFHTPSASHA
-285 DTPILD
+285 DTPVLD
-291 VISGILGTGESSRL
+291 VISGILGTGDSSRL

-319 YAYAYSIK
+319 YAYAYSLK
-327 ENGLFIVGGVL
+327 ENGLFIVGGVF
-338 DPDKVERASG
+338 DPEKVKKASR
-348 EIIAEIELIKNESV
+348 EIVAEIELIKNEPV
-362 SAEELA
+362 GAEELA

-376 DFIRA
+376 DFIGT

-396 LETGDYAY
+396 LETGDHGY
-404 ERFYLERVR
+404 ERLYLERVR
-413 GVTPQDIMR
+413 GVTPEDIVR

-427 LTEKNLTA
+427 LAGENLTA
-435 GVLLPKDRAAAA
+435 GVLLPKDKTKAVERDF
-447 KRELE
+447 KK
-452 NALVSTAEAGKKAEK
+452 ALLFPDGTDRKEKKKVSTAEAEFGKY
-467 KSSAG
+467 
-472 NTDAGNS
+472 
-479 EFQAHELSNGIKV
+479 ELSNGIRV

-500 PLFSVQAAFLGGL
+500 PLFSVHAAFLGGL
-513 RYEDENTNGI
+513 RYEDTGTNGI
-523 SNFMSGMFTRGT
+523 SNFMAEMFTRGT

-542 IATQIE
+542 IAVQIE

-573 FEGAMDI
+573 FEGALDI
-580 FSDVLLNPSFS
+580 FSDVILNPSFS
-591 DEEMERERREV
+591 DEEMERGRREI
-602 LAALEKQKD
+602 LAALEKQQD
-611 NLTGKAVR
+611 NLTGKTVR
-619 NFLSTLFLKHPYRFN
+619 NFLKTLFLKHPYRFN
-634 VLGVEEN
+634 VLGTEEN
-641 VDRFSSADVRRFYK
+641 VSGFNPADILGFYER
-655 KVIRPENMVI
+655 VIRPENMVI
-665 SVAGDIDAEMTLGV
+665 SVAGDIDTEKTLGV
-679 LEKLFGGMK
+679 LEKLFGSMK
-688 KGGFKKTQPPRES
+688 KGGFEKTRPPRES
-701 ALSAARETVEV
+701 ALSAARETVEF
-712 ERDKAQTH
+712 EKDKAQTH
-720 IITGFHAP
+720 IIAGFHAP
-728 GFKSRDRYAFEV
+728 GFKSRDCYAFEV

-766 TSFYA
+766 TSFYV
-771 PGMEDGYFGV
+771 PGMEGGYFGV

-787 QKEKEALGAIKQQL
+787 QKEKEALGAIKEQL
-801 QLVLEGVGEEELE
+801 QLVLKGVGEQELE

-834 ASTVGFDE
+834 ASTVAFDE

-853 FPEKILSVTA
+853 FPEKILAVTA

-868 VARKYINPDAAAVS
+868 VARKYINPEAAAVA
-882 ILKPEENPS
+882 IVKPEESPS
-891 ENGQ
+891 GDKP

>member
-27 LAGAGGVTKYSLSN
+27 FAVVEGVTKYSLSN

-87 TERRQVGEIAGMVE
+87 TEGRRVGEIAGMVE

-126 LPMALDLLS
+126 LPMALDVLS
-135 DVMENSA
+135 DVMENST

-160 RGEDSPSRVLS
+160 RGEDSPSRVIS

-178 YSTHPYG
+178 YSVHPYG

-193 SVDSFTRDG
+193 SVGSFTRDG

-223 FDPGQIKG
+223 FDPEGIKDA
-231 EVERTFGKIKKRK
+231 VARTFGKIKKRK
-244 TPECELPPEPEQKRT
+244 TPECKLPPEPEQKRT
-259 RTFVVGRDINTG
+259 RTFVIGRDVNTG
-271 YFGFAFHTPSASHP
+271 YFSFAFHTPSASHA
-285 DTPILD
+285 DTPVLD

-319 YAYAYSIK
+319 YAYAYSLK
-327 ENGLFIVGGVL
+327 ENGLFLVGGVF
-338 DPDKVERASG
+338 DPGKVEKASK
-348 EIIAEIELIKNESV
+348 EIVAEIELIKNEPV
-362 SAEELA
+362 GAEELA

-396 LETGDYAY
+396 LETGDYGY
-404 ERFYLERVR
+404 ERLYLERVR
-413 GVTPQDIMR
+413 NVTPEDILR
-422 VARKY
+422 VAREYFKQ
-427 LTEKNLTA
+427 KNLTA
-435 GVLLPKDRAAAA
+435 GVLLPKDKTKGVEKGFR
-447 KRELE
+447 K
-452 NALVSTAEAGKKAEK
+452 ALVFPGATQEKEKKKASSTQAEFK
-467 KSSAG
+467 KY
-472 NTDAGNS
+472 
-479 EFQAHELSNGIKV
+479 ELSNGIRV

-500 PLFSVQAAFLGGL
+500 PLFSVHAAFLGGL

-580 FSDVLLNPSFS
+580 FSDVILDPSFS
-591 DEEMERERREV
+591 DKEMERERREI

-619 NFLSTLFLKHPYRFN
+619 NFLRTLFLKHPYRFN
-634 VLGVEEN
+634 VLGTEEN
-641 VDRFSSADVRRFYK
+641 VDGFTSADVREFYK

-665 SVAGDIDAEMTLGV
+665 SVAGDIDAEKTPAL
-679 LEKLFGGMK
+679 LEKLFGSMK
-688 KGGFKKTQPPRES
+688 QGVFEKIRPPRES
-701 ALSAARETVEV
+701 ALSAAREIVEF

-720 IITGFHAP
+720 IIAGFHAP

-766 TSFYA
+766 TSFYV
-771 PGMEDGYFGV
+771 PGMEGGYFGV

-787 QKEKEALGAIKQQL
+787 QKEKEALGAIKEQL
-801 QLVLEGVGEEELE
+801 QLALEGIGEHELE

-868 VARKYINPDAAAVS
+868 VARKYINPETAAVS
-882 ILKPEENPS
+882 ILKPEGDSTENR
-891 ENGQ
+891 

>member
-1 MKGVFKLLFLFILIT
+1 MNWFFKSLFLFVLIT
-16 GASLMSLNAQT
+16 GVNLMSLNAQT
-27 LAGAGGVTKYSLSN
+27 LAGVGGVTKYSLEN

-87 TERRQVGEIAGMVE
+87 TGKRRVGEIAGIVE

-120 VSARRF
+120 VSAKRF
-126 LPMALDLLS
+126 LPMALDLLA

-178 YSTHPYG
+178 YSVHAYG
-185 RPIIGTKQ
+185 RSIIGTKQ
-193 SVDSFTRDG
+193 SVGSFTRDG
-202 ILDFYRKWYSPDNMI
+202 ILDFYKKWYSPDNMI

-223 FDPGQIKG
+223 FDPKEIKNA
-231 EVERTFGKIKKRK
+231 VAATFGKIKKRK
-244 TPECELPPEPEQKRT
+244 TPACELPPEPEQNRT
-259 RTFVVGRDINTG
+259 RTFVLGRDVSTG
-271 YFGFAFHTPSASHP
+271 YFSFAFHTPSASHA
-285 DTPILD
+285 DTPVLD
-291 VISGILGTGESSRL
+291 VISGILGTGDSSRL

-319 YAYAYSIK
+319 YAYAYSLK
-327 ENGLFIVGGVL
+327 ENGLFIVGGVF
-338 DPDKVERASG
+338 DPEKVKKASR
-348 EIIAEIELIKNESV
+348 EIIAEIELIKNEPV
-362 SAEELA
+362 GAEELA

-376 DFIRA
+376 DFIGT

-396 LETGDYAY
+396 LETGDHGY
-404 ERFYLERVR
+404 ERLYLERVR
-413 GVTPQDIMR
+413 GVTPEDIVR

-427 LTEKNLTA
+427 LAGENLTA
-435 GVLLPKDRAAAA
+435 GVLLPKDKTKAVERDF
-447 KRELE
+447 KK
-452 NALVSTAEAGKKAEK
+452 ALLFPDGTDRKEKKKVSTAQAEFGKY
-467 KSSAG
+467 
-472 NTDAGNS
+472 
-479 EFQAHELSNGIKV
+479 ELSNGIRV

-500 PLFSVQAAFLGGL
+500 PLFSVHAAFLGGL
-513 RYEDENTNGI
+513 RYEDTGTNGI
-523 SNFMSGMFTRGT
+523 SNFMAEMFTRGT

-542 IATQIE
+542 IAVQIE

-573 FEGAMDI
+573 FEGALDI
-580 FSDVLLNPSFS
+580 FSDVILNPSFS
-591 DEEMERERREV
+591 DEEMERGRREI
-602 LAALEKQKD
+602 LAALEKQQD
-611 NLTGKAVR
+611 NLTGKTVR
-619 NFLSTLFLKHPYRFN
+619 NFLKTLFLKHPYRFN
-634 VLGVEEN
+634 VLGTEEN
-641 VDRFSSADVRRFYK
+641 VSGFNSADILGFYER
-655 KVIRPENMVI
+655 VIRPENMVI
-665 SVAGDIDAEMTLGV
+665 SVAGDIDTEKTLGV
-679 LEKLFGGMK
+679 LEKLFGSMK
-688 KGGFKKTQPPRES
+688 KGGFEKTRPPRES
-701 ALSAARETVEV
+701 ALSAARETVEF
-712 ERDKAQTH
+712 EKDKAQTH
-720 IITGFHAP
+720 IIAGFHAP
-728 GFKSRDRYAFEV
+728 GFKSRDCYAFEV

-766 TSFYA
+766 TSFYV
-771 PGMEDGYFGV
+771 PGMEGGYFGV

-787 QKEKEALGAIKQQL
+787 QKEKEALGAIKEQL
-801 QLVLEGVGEEELE
+801 QLVLKGVGEQELE

-834 ASTVGFDE
+834 ASTVAFDE

-853 FPEKILSVTA
+853 FPEKILAVTA

-868 VARKYINPDAAAVS
+868 VARKYINPEAAAVA
-882 ILKPEENPS
+882 IVKPEESPS
-891 ENGQ
+891 GDKP

>member
-1 MKGVFKLLFLFILIT
+1 MNWFFKSLFLFVLIT
-16 GASLMSLNAQT
+16 GVNLMSLNAQT
-27 LAGAGGVTKYSLSN
+27 LAGVGGVTKYSLEN

-87 TERRQVGEIAGMVE
+87 TGKRRVGEIAGIVE

-120 VSARRF
+120 VSAKRF
-126 LPMALDLLS
+126 LPMALDLLA

-171 QKLFSTA
+171 QELFSTA
-178 YSTHPYG
+178 YSVHAYG
-185 RPIIGTKQ
+185 RSIIGTKQ
-193 SVDSFTRDG
+193 SVGSFTRDG
-202 ILDFYRKWYSPDNMI
+202 ILDFYKKWYSPDNMI

-223 FDPGQIKG
+223 FDPKEIKDA
-231 EVERTFGKIKKRK
+231 VATTFGKIKKRK
-244 TPECELPPEPEQKRT
+244 TPACELPPEPEQNRT
-259 RTFVVGRDINTG
+259 RTFVLGRDVSTG
-271 YFGFAFHTPSASHP
+271 YFSFAFHTPSASHA
-285 DTPILD
+285 DTPVLD
-291 VISGILGTGESSRL
+291 VISGILGTGDSSRL

-319 YAYAYSIK
+319 YAYAYSLK
-327 ENGLFIVGGVL
+327 ENGLFIVGGVF
-338 DPDKVERASG
+338 DPEKVKKASR
-348 EIIAEIELIKNESV
+348 EIVAEIELIKNEPV
-362 SAEELA
+362 GAEELA

-376 DFIRA
+376 DFIGT

-396 LETGDYAY
+396 LETGDYGY
-404 ERFYLERVR
+404 ERLYLERVR
-413 GVTPQDIMR
+413 GVTPEDIVR

-427 LTEKNLTA
+427 LAGENLTA
-435 GVLLPKDRAAAA
+435 GVLLPKDKTKAVERDF
-447 KRELE
+447 KK
-452 NALVSTAEAGKKAEK
+452 ALVFPDGTDRKEKKKVSTAQAEFGKY
-467 KSSAG
+467 
-472 NTDAGNS
+472 
-479 EFQAHELSNGIKV
+479 ELSNGIRV

-500 PLFSVQAAFLGGL
+500 PLFSVHAAFLGGL
-513 RYEDENTNGI
+513 RYEDTGTNGI
-523 SNFMSGMFTRGT
+523 SNFMAEMFTRGT

-542 IATQIE
+542 IAVQIE

-561 SVGVTLSALSEN
+561 SVGVTLSVLSEN
-573 FEGAMDI
+573 FEGALDI
-580 FSDVLLNPSFS
+580 FSDVILNPSFS
-591 DEEMERERREV
+591 DEEMERGRREI
-602 LAALEKQKD
+602 LAALEKQQD
-611 NLTGKAVR
+611 NLTGKTVR
-619 NFLSTLFLKHPYRFN
+619 NFLKTLFLKHPYRFN
-634 VLGVEEN
+634 VLGTEEN
-641 VDRFSSADVRRFYK
+641 VSGFNPADILGFYER
-655 KVIRPENMVI
+655 VIRPENMVI
-665 SVAGDIDAEMTLGV
+665 SVAGDIDTEKTLGV
-679 LEKLFGGMK
+679 LEKLFGSMK
-688 KGGFKKTQPPRES
+688 KGGFEKTRPPRES
-701 ALSAARETVEV
+701 ALSAARETVEF
-712 ERDKAQTH
+712 EKDKAQTH
-720 IITGFHAP
+720 IIAGFHAP
-728 GFKSRDRYAFEV
+728 GFKSRDCYAFEV

-766 TSFYA
+766 TSFYV
-771 PGMEDGYFGV
+771 PGMEGGYFGV

-787 QKEKEALGAIKQQL
+787 QKEKEALGAIKEQL
-801 QLVLEGVGEEELE
+801 QLVLKGVGEQELE

-834 ASTVGFDE
+834 ASTVAFDE

-853 FPEKILSVTA
+853 FPEKILAVTA

-868 VARKYINPDAAAVS
+868 VARKYINPEAAAVA
-882 ILKPEENPS
+882 IVKPEESPS
-891 ENGQ
+891 GDKP

>member
-1 MKGVFKLLFLFILIT
+1 MKGFFKLLFLFILIT
-16 GASLMSLNAQT
+16 GASHMSLNAQT
-27 LAGAGGVTKYSLSN
+27 FAGAGGVEKYSLSN

-135 DVMENSA
+135 DVMENST

-149 KELEVV
+149 RELEVV

-178 YSTHPYG
+178 YSVHPYG
-185 RPIIGTKQ
+185 RPIIGTRQ
-193 SVDSFTRDG
+193 SVGSFTRDG

-223 FDPGQIKG
+223 FDPEGIKD
-231 EVERTFGKIKKRK
+231 EVARTFGGIKKRK
-244 TPECELPPEPEQKRT
+244 TPRCELPPEPEQKRA
-259 RTFVVGRDINTG
+259 RTFVIGRDVNTG
-271 YFGFAFHTPSASHP
+271 YFSFAFHTPSASHA
-285 DTPILD
+285 DTPVLD
-291 VISGILGTGESSRL
+291 VISGILGSGESSRL

-319 YAYAYSIK
+319 YAYAYSLK
-327 ENGLFIVGGVL
+327 ESGLFLVGGVL
-338 DPDKVERASG
+338 DPGKVEKASE
-348 EIIAEIELIKNESV
+348 EIVAEIELIRTEPV
-362 SAEELA
+362 GAEELA

-396 LETGDYAY
+396 VETGDYGY
-404 ERFYLERVR
+404 ERSYLERMR
-413 GVTPQDIMR
+413 NVTPEDILR
-422 VARKY
+422 VAGEY
-427 LTEKNLTA
+427 LAQRNLTA
-435 GVLLPKDRAAAA
+435 GVLLPEDKT
-447 KRELE
+447 KGVEKGLRE
-452 NALVSTAEAGKKAEK
+452 ALVFPGGIQKKEK
-467 KSSAG
+467 KKTSREHA
-472 NTDAGNS
+472 
-479 EFQAHELSNGIKV
+479 EFKKYELSNGIRV

-500 PLFSVQAAFLGGL
+500 PLFSVHAAFLGGL

-535 SSRSAED
+535 SNRSAED

-580 FSDVLLNPSFS
+580 FSDVILDPSFS
-591 DEEMERERREV
+591 DKEMERERREI
-602 LAALEKQKD
+602 LAALEKQED

-619 NFLSTLFLKHPYRFN
+619 NFLETLFLKHPYRFN
-634 VLGVEEN
+634 VLGNEEN
-641 VDRFSSADVRRFYK
+641 VEMFTSADVRGFYE

-665 SVAGDIDAEMTLGV
+665 SAAGDIDAERTLRV

-688 KGGFKKTQPPRES
+688 RGGFEKTRLTRES
-701 ALSAARETVEV
+701 VLSSARETIEF
-712 ERDKAQTH
+712 EKDKAQTH
-720 IITGFHAP
+720 IIAGYHAP

-766 TSFYA
+766 TSFYV
-771 PGMEDGYFGV
+771 PGMEGGYFGV

-787 QKEKEALGAIKQQL
+787 QKEKEALSAIREQL
-801 QLVLEGVGEEELE
+801 ELVLEGVSEEELE

-834 ASTVGFDE
+834 ASIVGFDE
-842 LYGIGTYEYRK
+842 LYGIGAYEYMK

-868 VARKYINPDAAAVS
+868 VAGKYINPDAAAVS
-882 ILKPEENPS
+882 ILKPE
-891 ENGQ
+891 

>member
-1 MKGVFKLLFLFILIT
+1 MKGFFKLLFLFILIT
-16 GASLMSLNAQT
+16 GADLMSLNAQT
-27 LAGAGGVTKYSLSN
+27 FAGVEGATKYSLSN

-113 DETVYYI
+113 DQTVYYI

-126 LPMALDLLS
+126 LPMALDVLS
-135 DVMENSA
+135 DVMENST

-160 RGEDSPSRVLS
+160 RGEDSPSRVIS

-178 YSTHPYG
+178 YSVHPYG

-193 SVDSFTRDG
+193 SVASFTRDG
-202 ILDFYRKWYSPDNMI
+202 ILNFYRKWYSPDNMI

-223 FDPGQIKG
+223 FDPEGIKDA
-231 EVERTFGKIKKRK
+231 VARTFGKIKKRE

-259 RTFVVGRDINTG
+259 RTFVIGRDVNTG
-271 YFGFAFHTPSASHP
+271 YFSFAFHTPSASHA
-285 DTPILD
+285 DTPVLD
-291 VISGILGTGESSRL
+291 VISGVLGTGESSRL

-319 YAYAYSIK
+319 YAYAYSLK
-327 ENGLFIVGGVL
+327 ENGLFFVGGVL
-338 DPDKVERASG
+338 DPGKVQKASR
-348 EIIAEIELIKNESV
+348 EIVAEIELIKNEPV
-362 SAEELA
+362 GAEELA

-396 LETGDYAY
+396 LETGDYGY
-404 ERFYLERVR
+404 ERLYLERVR
-413 GVTPQDIMR
+413 NVTPEDILR
-422 VARKY
+422 VARRY
-427 LTEKNLTA
+427 LVQKNLTA
-435 GVLLPKDRAAAA
+435 GALLPEDKTKGVEQGFR
-447 KRELE
+447 K
-452 NALVSTAEAGKKAEK
+452 ALVFPGGAKKKERKKVSSTQAEFKK
-467 KSSAG
+467 
-472 NTDAGNS
+472 
-479 EFQAHELSNGIKV
+479 HELSNGIRV

-500 PLFSVQAAFLGGL
+500 PLFSVHAVFLGGL

-535 SSRSAED
+535 SSRSTED

-580 FSDVLLNPSFS
+580 LSDVILNPSFS
-591 DEEMERERREV
+591 DEEMERERREI
-602 LAALEKQKD
+602 LAALERQED
-611 NLTGKAVR
+611 NLTGKTVR
-619 NFLSTLFLKHPYRFN
+619 NFLKTLFLRHPYRFN
-634 VLGVEEN
+634 VLGTEEN
-641 VDRFSSADVRRFYK
+641 VDRFVSSDVRKFYK

-665 SVAGDIDAEMTLGV
+665 SVAGDIDAEKTLGT
-679 LEKLFGGMK
+679 LEKLFGSM
-688 KGGFKKTQPPRES
+688 KGGGFEKTRPSRES
-701 ALSAARETVEV
+701 ALSAARETVEF

-720 IITGFHAP
+720 IIAGFHAP

-766 TSFYA
+766 TSFYV
-771 PGMEDGYFGV
+771 PGMEGGYFGV

-787 QKEKEALGAIKQQL
+787 QKEKEALESITEQL
-801 QLVLEGVGEEELE
+801 QLALDGVGEQELE

-853 FPEKILSVTA
+853 FPEKILAVTA

-868 VARKYINPDAAAVS
+868 VARKYINPEAAAVS
-882 ILKPEENPS
+882 ILKPEEDS
-891 ENGQ
+891 AGNGR

>member
-1 MKGVFKLLFLFILIT
+1 MNRVFKLLFLFVLIT
-16 GASLMSLNAQT
+16 GVNLMSLNAQT
-27 LAGAGGVTKYSLSN
+27 LPGVDGVTKYSLDN

-67 CEVEGEYGL
+67 CEEEGEYGL

-87 TERRQVGEIAGMVE
+87 TGKRQVGEIAGMVE

-126 LPMALDLLS
+126 LPMALDVLS
-135 DVMENSA
+135 DVMENST
-142 FDPAELE
+142 FDPTELE

-160 RGEDSPSRVLS
+160 RGEDSPSRVMS

-178 YSTHPYG
+178 YSVHPYG

-193 SVDSFTRDG
+193 SVGSFTRDG

-223 FDPGQIKG
+223 FDPESIKDA
-231 EVERTFGKIKKRK
+231 VAKTFGKIKKRK
-244 TPECELPPEPEQKRT
+244 TPACELPQEPEQKRT
-259 RTFVVGRDINTG
+259 RTFVIGRDVNTG
-271 YFGFAFHTPSASHP
+271 YFSFAFHTPPASHA
-285 DTPILD
+285 DTPVLD

-310 EQNATVNDI
+310 EQNGTVNDI
-319 YAYAYSIK
+319 YAYAYSLK
-327 ENGLFIVGGVL
+327 ESGLFIVGGVF
-338 DPDKVERASG
+338 DPGKVEKTSK
-348 EIIAEIELIKNESV
+348 EIIAEVELIKDKPV
-362 SAEELA
+362 GAEELA

-396 LETGDYAY
+396 IETGDHGY
-404 ERFYLERVR
+404 ERFYLERVSS
-413 GVTPQDIMR
+413 VTPEDVMR

-427 LTEKNLTA
+427 LVEKNLTA
-435 GVLLPKDRAAAA
+435 GVLLPKDRT
-447 KRELE
+447 KGVERDLKK
-452 NALVSTAEAGKKAEK
+452 ALVFPGAASKKEK
-467 KSSAG
+467 KKVSASQ
-472 NTDAGNS
+472 S
-479 EFQAHELSNGIKV
+479 EFKKYKLSNGIRV

-500 PLFSVQAAFLGGL
+500 PLFSVHAAFLGGL
-513 RYEDENTNGI
+513 RYEDESTNGI
-523 SNFMSGMFTRGT
+523 SNFMAEMFTRGT

-548 GLGGTVDGFSGKN
+548 GLGGAVDGFSGKN
-561 SVGVTLSALSEN
+561 SVGVTLSSLSEN

-580 FSDVLLNPSFS
+580 FSDVILNPSFS
-591 DEEMERERREV
+591 DEEMERGRREI
-602 LAALEKQKD
+602 LAALERQKD
-611 NLTGKAVR
+611 NLTGKTVR
-619 NFLSTLFLKHPYRFN
+619 NFLSTLFLRHPYRFN
-634 VLGVEEN
+634 VLGTEEN
-641 VDRFSSADVRRFYK
+641 VSGFTSADVSRFYK

-665 SVAGDIDAEMTLGV
+665 SVAGDIDAEKTLAV
-679 LEKLFGGMK
+679 LEELFGGMK
-688 KGGFKKTQPPRES
+688 KGGFKKIQPSRES
-701 ALSAARETVEV
+701 ALSGARENIEL
-712 ERDKAQTH
+712 EREKAQTH
-720 IITGFHAP
+720 IIAGFHAP
-728 GFKSRDRYAFEV
+728 GFRSRDRYAFEV
-740 LNSVLSGQGGRLF
+740 LNTVLSGQGGRLF

-766 TSFYA
+766 TSFYV
-771 PGMEDGYFGV
+771 PGMEGGYFGV

-787 QKEKEALGAIKQQL
+787 QKEKEALGAIKEQL
-801 QLVLEGVGEEELE
+801 QLVLNGVGEQELE

-834 ASTVGFDE
+834 ASMVGFDE

-853 FPEKILSVTA
+853 FPEKILAVTV
-863 DDVAR
+863 DDVER
-868 VARKYINPDAAAVS
+868 VARKYINPEAAAIA
-882 ILKPEENPS
+882 ILKPE
-891 ENGQ
+891 

>member
-1 MKGVFKLLFLFILIT
+1 MNWFFKSLFLFVLIT
-16 GASLMSLNAQT
+16 GVNLMSLNAQT
-27 LAGAGGVTKYSLSN
+27 LAGVGGVTKYSLEN

-87 TERRQVGEIAGMVE
+87 TGKRRVGEIAGIVE

-120 VSARRF
+120 VSAKRF
-126 LPMALDLLS
+126 LPMALDLLA

-171 QKLFSTA
+171 QELFSTA
-178 YSTHPYG
+178 YSVHAYG
-185 RPIIGTKQ
+185 RSIIGTKQ
-193 SVDSFTRDG
+193 SVGSFTRDG
-202 ILDFYRKWYSPDNMI
+202 ILDFYKKWYSPDNMI

-223 FDPGQIKG
+223 FDPKEIKDA
-231 EVERTFGKIKKRK
+231 VATTFGKIKKRK
-244 TPECELPPEPEQKRT
+244 TPACELPPEPEQNRT
-259 RTFVVGRDINTG
+259 RTFVLGRDVSTG
-271 YFGFAFHTPSASHP
+271 YFSFAFHTPSASHA
-285 DTPILD
+285 DTPVLD
-291 VISGILGTGESSRL
+291 VISGILGTGDSSRL

-319 YAYAYSIK
+319 YAYAYSLK
-327 ENGLFIVGGVL
+327 ENGLFIVGGVF
-338 DPDKVERASG
+338 DPEKVKKASR
-348 EIIAEIELIKNESV
+348 EIIAEIELIKNEPV
-362 SAEELA
+362 GAEELA

-376 DFIRA
+376 DFIGT

-396 LETGDYAY
+396 LETGDHGY
-404 ERFYLERVR
+404 ERLYLERVR
-413 GVTPQDIMR
+413 GVTPEDIVR

-427 LTEKNLTA
+427 LAGENLTA
-435 GVLLPKDRAAAA
+435 GVLLPKDKTKAVERDF
-447 KRELE
+447 KK
-452 NALVSTAEAGKKAEK
+452 ALLFPDGTDRKEKKKVSTAQAEFGKY
-467 KSSAG
+467 
-472 NTDAGNS
+472 
-479 EFQAHELSNGIKV
+479 ELSNGIRV

-500 PLFSVQAAFLGGL
+500 PLFSVHAAFLGGL
-513 RYEDENTNGI
+513 RYEDTGTNGI
-523 SNFMSGMFTRGT
+523 SNFMAEMFTRGT

-542 IATQIE
+542 IAVQIE

-573 FEGAMDI
+573 FEGALDI
-580 FSDVLLNPSFS
+580 FSDVILNPSFS
-591 DEEMERERREV
+591 DEEMERGRREI
-602 LAALEKQKD
+602 LAALEKQQD
-611 NLTGKAVR
+611 NLTGKTVR
-619 NFLSTLFLKHPYRFN
+619 NFLKTLFLKHPYRFN
-634 VLGVEEN
+634 VLGTEEN
-641 VDRFSSADVRRFYK
+641 VSGFNSADILGFYER
-655 KVIRPENMVI
+655 VIRPENMVI
-665 SVAGDIDAEMTLGV
+665 SVAGDIDTEKTLGV
-679 LEKLFGGMK
+679 LEKLFGSMK
-688 KGGFKKTQPPRES
+688 KGGFEKTRPPRES
-701 ALSAARETVEV
+701 ALSAARETVEF
-712 ERDKAQTH
+712 EKDKAQTH
-720 IITGFHAP
+720 IIAGFHAP
-728 GFKSRDRYAFEV
+728 GFKSRDYYAFEV

-766 TSFYA
+766 TSFYV
-771 PGMEDGYFGV
+771 PGMEGGYFGV

-787 QKEKEALGAIKQQL
+787 QKEKEALGAIKEQL
-801 QLVLEGVGEEELE
+801 QLVLKGVGEQELE

-834 ASTVGFDE
+834 ASTVAFDE

-853 FPEKILSVTA
+853 FPEKILAVTA

-868 VARKYINPDAAAVS
+868 VARKYINPEAAAVA
-882 ILKPEENPS
+882 IVKPEESPS
-891 ENGQ
+891 GDKP

>member
-27 LAGAGGVTKYSLSN
+27 FAGVEGVTKYSLSN

-87 TERRQVGEIAGMVE
+87 TEKRQVGEIAGMVE

-126 LPMALDLLS
+126 LPMALEVLS
-135 DVMENSA
+135 DVMENST
-142 FDPAELE
+142 FDPVELE

-178 YSTHPYG
+178 YSVHPYG

-193 SVDSFTRDG
+193 SVESFTRDG

-223 FDPGQIKG
+223 FDPEGIKDA
-231 EVERTFGKIKKRK
+231 VARTFGKIKRRE
-244 TPECELPPEPEQKRT
+244 TPECKLPPEPEQKRT
-259 RTFVVGRDINTG
+259 RTFVIGRDVNTG
-271 YFGFAFHTPSASHP
+271 YFSFSFHTPSASHP
-285 DTPILD
+285 DTPVLD
-291 VISGILGTGESSRL
+291 VISGVLGTGESSRL

-319 YAYAYSIK
+319 YAYAYSLK
-327 ENGLFIVGGVL
+327 ESGLFLVGGVF
-338 DPDKVERASG
+338 DPGKVQKASK
-348 EIIAEIELIKNESV
+348 EIVAEIELIKNEPV
-362 SAEELA
+362 GVEELA

-396 LETGDYAY
+396 LETGDSGY

-413 GVTPQDIMR
+413 NVTPEDILR

-427 LTEKNLTA
+427 LTQRNLTA
-435 GVLLPKDRAAAA
+435 GVLLPKDKTKGVEQDFR
-447 KRELE
+447 K
-452 NALVSTAEAGKKAEK
+452 ALVFPGETRKKEK
-467 KSSAG
+467 KKVSS
-472 NTDAGNS
+472 TQT
-479 EFQAHELSNGIKV
+479 ELKKHELSNGIRV

-500 PLFSVQAAFLGGL
+500 PLFSVHAVFLGGL

-535 SSRSAED
+535 SSRTAED
-542 IATQIE
+542 IAAQIE

-580 FSDVLLNPSFS
+580 FSDVILNPSFS
-591 DEEMERERREV
+591 DEEMERERREI
-602 LAALEKQKD
+602 LAALEKQED
-611 NLTGKAVR
+611 NLTGKTVR
-619 NFLSTLFLKHPYRFN
+619 NFLKTLFRKHPYRFN
-634 VLGVEEN
+634 VLGTEEN
-641 VDRFSSADVRRFYK
+641 VGRFTSADIRRFYG

-665 SVAGDIDAEMTLGV
+665 SVAGDIDAEKTLGV
-679 LEKLFGGMK
+679 LEELFGGMK
-688 KGGFKKTQPPRES
+688 HGGFKKIRPARES
-701 ALSAARETVEV
+701 VLSAARETIEF

-720 IITGFHAP
+720 IIAGFHAP
-728 GFKSRDRYAFEV
+728 GFKNRDRYAFEV

-766 TSFYA
+766 TSFYV
-771 PGMEDGYFGV
+771 PGMEGGYFGV

-787 QKEKEALGAIKQQL
+787 QKEKEALGAIKKQL
-801 QLVLEGVGEEELE
+801 QLVLEGVGEDELE

-863 DDVAR
+863 DDVVR

-882 ILKPEENPS
+882 ILKPEENS
-891 ENGQ
+891 AENRQ

>member
-1 MKGVFKLLFLFILIT
+1 MNGVFKLLFLFILIA
-16 GASLMSLNAQT
+16 GVNLMSLNAQT
-27 LAGAGGVTKYSLSN
+27 LEGVDGVTKYSLPN

-87 TERRQVGEIAGMVE
+87 TERRRVGEIAGMVE

-113 DETVYYI
+113 DQTVYYI

-126 LPMALDLLS
+126 LPMALDVLS

-142 FDPAELE
+142 FDPMELE

-160 RGEDSPSRVLS
+160 RGEDSPTRVLS

-178 YSTHPYG
+178 FSVHPYG

-193 SVDSFTRDG
+193 SVASFTRDG

-223 FDPGQIKG
+223 FDPEGIKDA
-231 EVERTFGKIKKRK
+231 VARTFGEIKKRE
-244 TPECELPPEPEQKRT
+244 TPACELLSEPEQKRT
-259 RTFVVGRDINTG
+259 RTFVLGRDVSTG
-271 YFGFAFHTPSASHP
+271 YFSFAFHTPSASHV
-285 DTPILD
+285 DTPTLD
-291 VISGILGTGESSRL
+291 VISGILGTGDSSRL

-310 EQNATVNDI
+310 ERNATVNDI
-319 YAYAYSIK
+319 YAYAYSLK
-327 ENGLFIVGGVL
+327 ESGLFIVGGVL
-338 DPDKVERASG
+338 DPGKVQKASR
-348 EIIAEIELIKNESV
+348 EIVAEIELIKNEPV
-362 SAEELA
+362 GAEELA

-376 DFIRA
+376 DFIRV

-396 LETGDYAY
+396 LETGDHGY
-404 ERFYLERVR
+404 ERLYLKRVR
-413 GVTPQDIMR
+413 SVTPEDIMR

-427 LTEKNLTA
+427 LVAKNLTA
-435 GVLLPKDRAAAA
+435 GVLLPKDKTKGVGRDL
-447 KRELE
+447 KK
-452 NALVSTAEAGKKAEK
+452 ALVFPKGTSKKEEK
-467 KSSAG
+467 KVS
-472 NTDAGNS
+472 
-479 EFQAHELSNGIKV
+479 QAQGELKKYELSNGIRV

-500 PLFSVQAAFLGGL
+500 PLFSVHAAFLGGL
-513 RYEDENTNGI
+513 RYEDESTNGI
-523 SNFMSGMFTRGT
+523 SNFVAQMFTRGT

-542 IATQIE
+542 IAVEIE
-548 GLGGTVDGFSGKN
+548 GLGGSVDGFSGKN
-561 SVGVTLSALSEN
+561 SIGVTLSALSEN

-580 FSDVLLNPSFS
+580 FSDVILNPSFS
-591 DEEMERERREV
+591 DEEMERGRREI
-602 LAALEKQKD
+602 LAALEKQED
-611 NLTGKAVR
+611 SLTGKTVR

-634 VLGVEEN
+634 VLGTEEN
-641 VDRFSSADVRRFYK
+641 VSRFTSADVRKFYR

-665 SVAGDIDAEMTLGV
+665 SVAGDIDAEKTLGV
-679 LEKLFGGMK
+679 LEGLFGGMK
-688 KGGFKKTQPPRES
+688 KGGFKKIRPPRES
-701 ALSAARETVEV
+701 VLSAARENIEF
-712 ERDKAQTH
+712 EKEKAQTH
-720 IITGFHAP
+720 IIAGYHAP
-728 GFKSRDRYAFEV
+728 GFRSRDRYAFEV
-740 LNSVLSGQGGRLF
+740 LNTVLSGQGGRLF

-766 TSFYA
+766 TSFYV

-787 QKEKEALGAIKQQL
+787 QKEKEALGAIKEQL
-801 QLVLEGVGEEELE
+801 ELVLEGVEGQELE

-853 FPEKILSVTA
+853 FPEKILAVTV

-868 VARKYINPDAAAVS
+868 VAGKYINPEAAAVA
-882 ILKPEENPS
+882 ILKPEESFSTDKLP
-891 ENGQ
+891 